1 MLSRVTGETIRERSK
16 RSAEQSKCRNV
27 STTDQTVRSDCPTVS
42 KSDQVQGTL
51 SDPKRIDDLRETQ
64 LTRDTMMY
72 SDSIRIESNFPAV
85 IDLIYIF

>member
-51 SDPKRIDDLRETQ
+51 RMARKGQQRESQLDTHVNYLLRELRRRVPLDQ
-64 LTRDTMMY
+64 VR
-72 SDSIRIESNFPAV
+72 S
-85 IDLIYIF
+85 